1 MSGCKPVVERDF
13 TAVPYPGNL
22 PEPMPTWEKGLKIG
36 ACVCVEFVAL
46 FGNLL
51 LIAVVLRTP
60 RMRST
65 INCYIANMA
74 LADLMVALGPMWI
87 HVTSDVID
95 GWPLGGF
102 LCKFNSLVQVTAM
115 VASVMTLM
123 AIAGDRFFAIIFPLK
138 SRVTERRVSF
148 VVIFIWLSAL
158 GIGLPPLFF
167 YTYTE
172 RQWKDYLESF
182 CTDVW
187 PAVVSDD
194 GECDQGLTSKQAYW
208 TVVSVVLNWL
218 PMAVMVAVYA
228 VIIHRLRFSRV
239 QPSAGRNKSLMSAV
253 QRRSKRK
260 VVKMLVAVLISFM
273 VCTIP
278 FQVTNLY
285 PLYSHDMN
293 EKLPAWHKTVY
304 FAAVFLMYTN
314 SAINPI
320 LYGGLNENFRR
331 GARDLFN
338 SLLGRQTAPNLTYT
352 TNLTMPRYPPVSV
365 VHNEAERIAV
375 KEGGDKNSLRQLA
388 ESAAYVYMNTAL
400 PSKPAD
406 QPPDEDDVES
416 GENGDIES
424 RH

>member
-1 MSGCKPVVERDF
+1 
-13 TAVPYPGNL
+13 
-22 PEPMPTWEKGLKIG
+22 MPTWEKGLKIG

-218 PMAVMVAVYA
+218 PMAVMVAV
-228 VIIHRLRFSRV
+228 ISDV
-239 QPSAGRNKSLMSAV
+239 Q
-253 QRRSKRK
+253 

-365 VHNEAERIAV
+365 VHHEAERIAV